1 MAATT
6 TDSCVGNGSSKLGRE
21 EIQDAIAKA
30 AELRALHAALVLGGG
45 SPASLRFS
53 TASSPH
59 HLPHFSAQDYPVF
72 TPSYDE
78 EGPLPGYKH
87 LQLENNLN
95 YAETCDEYSVGGGK
109 GTESGNVSVKS
120 DYYYYYQKPKSS
132 LRNAFAA
139 TSANTESPNSFADQQ
154 SVVHGAAEFSKIGKN
169 PCNVVV
175 PLSDSSAQPQQPKN
189 KGLIF
194 SWLRKKIKNEFS
206 PLRTASE
213 SEDIGSTSIE
223 ALKKEVMAANEDRDA
238 ALMEVAETKSSIGEI
253 RGKLEYL
260 ERYCGELK
268 QALRLAIQSSSKED
282 SPVKLINKSLPRIVE
297 GGNSMPVS
305 EEVMLEGF
313 LQVVSEARQSVKQF
327 CETLISHTTTVE
339 TNNDNAS
346 LTDNLNL
353 LLQPYRLT
361 LHSKYSK
368 AVLYHLE
375 GIINQTLYEDFE
387 NCSFQK
393 NGAPKHLSP
402 EQERHSQFSSF
413 AALRS
418 LSWNEVLKRG
428 TKYYSEE
435 LSRFC
440 DQKMSSIITALK
452 WNRQWPERLLQAFF
466 VSAKCIW
473 LLHLLAF
480 SFCPPVVILR
490 VEENRPFDSHFMDD
504 VFGDRQKSQGPS
516 RVKVMVMPGFYV
528 HDRVLRCKVISRY
541 KSAA

>member
-6 TDSCVGNGSSKLGRE
+6 ESCVGNGSSKLGRE
-21 EIQDAIAKA
+21 EIEDAIAKA
-30 AELRALHAALVLGGG
+30 AELRALHAALVQGDG
-45 SPASLRFS
+45 SPASLKFS

-59 HLPHFSAQDYPVF
+59 HLPHFSAQDYP
-72 TPSYDE
+72 SYDE

-87 LQLENNLN
+87 LHLENNVN
-95 YAETCDEYSVGGGK
+95 YAETCDKYSVGGGK
-109 GTESGNVSVKS
+109 GTESGN
-120 DYYYYYQKPKSS
+120 
-132 LRNAFAA
+132 
-139 TSANTESPNSFADQQ
+139 

-175 PLSDSSAQPQQPKN
+175 PPSDSSAQPQQPKN

-206 PLRTASE
+206 PLRTTSE
-213 SEDIGSTSIE
+213 SEDIGSASIE

-268 QALRLAIQSSSKED
+268 QALRVAIQSSKED

-297 GGNSMPVS
+297 GGNSMQVS

-313 LQVVSEARQSVKQF
+313 LQVVSEARQS
-327 CETLISHTTTVE
+327 
-339 TNNDNAS
+339 
-346 LTDNLNL
+346 
-353 LLQPYRLT
+353 T

-375 GIINQTLYEDFE
+375 GIINQTLYKDFE

-440 DQKMSSIITALK
+440 DQKMSSIITVLK
-452 WNRQWPERLLQAFF
+452 WNKQWPERLLQAFF

-480 SFCPPVVILR
+480 SFYPPVVFLR

-504 VFGDRQKSQGPS
+504 VFGDRPKSQGPS
-516 RVKVMVMPGFYV
+516 RVKVMVMPGFDV
-528 HDRVLRCKVISRY
+528 HDRVLRCKVMSRY

>member
-1 MAATT
+1 MVYSMMVPHLASTVIPGSTPNSIILLRELFSAT
-6 TDSCVGNGSSKLGRE
+6 SCVGNGSSKLRRE

-30 AELRALHAALVLGGG
+30 AELRALHAALVQGDG

-59 HLPHFSAQDYPVF
+59 HIPHFSTQDYPIF
-72 TPSYDE
+72 THSYDE

-87 LQLENNLN
+87 LQLENNVN

-109 GTESGNVSVKS
+109 GAESGNISVKS

-132 LRNAFAA
+132 LRNAFVA
-139 TSANTESPNSFADQQ
+139 TSVNTESPNSFADQ
-154 SVVHGAAEFSKIGKN
+154 SVVHGVAEFSKIGKN

-175 PLSDSSAQPQQPKN
+175 PPSDSSAQPQQPKN

-206 PLRTASE
+206 PLRATSE
-213 SEDIGSTSIE
+213 SGDIGSASIE

-238 ALMEVAETKSSIGEI
+238 ALMEVAETKSSIEEI

-268 QALRLAIQSSSKED
+268 QALRVAIQSSKED

-297 GGNSMPVS
+297 GGNSMQVS

-339 TNNDNAS
+339 TNNDNDS

-361 LHSKYSK
+361 LHSKYS
-368 AVLYHLE
+368 
-375 GIINQTLYEDFE
+375 
-387 NCSFQK
+387 
-393 NGAPKHLSP
+393 
-402 EQERHSQFSSF
+402 R
-413 AALRS
+413 
-418 LSWNEVLKRG
+418 
-428 TKYYSEE
+428 
-435 LSRFC
+435 
-440 DQKMSSIITALK
+440 
-452 WNRQWPERLLQAFF
+452 
-466 VSAKCIW
+466 
-473 LLHLLAF
+473 
-480 SFCPPVVILR
+480 
-490 VEENRPFDSHFMDD
+490 
-504 VFGDRQKSQGPS
+504 
-516 RVKVMVMPGFYV
+516 
-528 HDRVLRCKVISRY
+528 ISRIARFRRTEPQ
-541 KSAA
+541 SI

>member
-1 MAATT
+1 
-6 TDSCVGNGSSKLGRE
+6 
-21 EIQDAIAKA
+21 
-30 AELRALHAALVLGGG
+30 
-45 SPASLRFS
+45 
-53 TASSPH
+53 
-59 HLPHFSAQDYPVF
+59 
-72 TPSYDE
+72 
-78 EGPLPGYKH
+78 
-87 LQLENNLN
+87 
-95 YAETCDEYSVGGGK
+95 
-109 GTESGNVSVKS
+109 
-120 DYYYYYQKPKSS
+120 
-132 LRNAFAA
+132 
-139 TSANTESPNSFADQQ
+139 
-154 SVVHGAAEFSKIGKN
+154 
-169 PCNVVV
+169 
-175 PLSDSSAQPQQPKN
+175 
-189 KGLIF
+189 
-194 SWLRKKIKNEFS
+194 
-206 PLRTASE
+206 
-213 SEDIGSTSIE
+213 
-223 ALKKEVMAANEDRDA
+223 MAANEDRDA

-268 QALRLAIQSSSKED
+268 QALRVAIQSSKED

-297 GGNSMPVS
+297 GGNSMP
-305 EEVMLEGF
+305 
-313 LQVVSEARQSVKQF
+313 
-327 CETLISHTTTVE
+327 
-339 TNNDNAS
+339 
-346 LTDNLNL
+346 
-353 LLQPYRLT
+353 
-361 LHSKYSK
+361 

-466 VSAKCIW
+466 VCAKCIW

-490 VEENRPFDSHFMDD
+490 VEENRPFDSHFMND
-504 VFGDRQKSQGPS
+504 VFGDRQKSQGPN
-516 RVKVMVMPGFYV
+516 
-528 HDRVLRCKVISRY
+528 
-541 KSAA
+541 